1 MPASVS
7 PVRAHGDPGASRGL
21 SLGELASKHD
31 VDFVPERE
39 DELKAR
45 FKLKLLGELVEDP
58 TQAIPF

>member
-1 MPASVS
+1 
-7 PVRAHGDPGASRGL
+7 L